1 MIEVRNITKRYGHLT
16 AIDRVTFRV
25 EKGEVLAFLGPN
37 GAGKTTTMRILTSFI
52 PATEGTA
59 QVAGFDCAEQPE
71 EVKKRIGY
79 LPETPPVYQELTVAE
94 YLSFVGKLRGLSG
107 TDLTKS
113 MTRVTERLALGTV
126 QHRLIANLSRGYRQR
141 VGLAQALIHDPPVL
155 ILDEP
160 TVGLDPKQIIEIRE
174 LIKSLA
180 GSHSVILSTHILPE
194 ATAVC
199 QRVVIING
207 GQIVAEDTPD
217 QLSARLRKSEKIS
230 VTLKAPPINVADRF
244 REVPGVEHVLTTG
257 DPKTVLI
264 ECALGRDIREDV
276 ARFAV
281 GQSWG
286 LLEMKPVSMT
296 LEDVFLKLT
305 QREDEL
311 PKSNDTTV
319 GEQP

>member
-1 MIEVRNITKRYGHLT
+1 
-16 AIDRVTFRV
+16 
-25 EKGEVLAFLGPN
+25 
-37 GAGKTTTMRILTSFI
+37 MRILTSFI

-59 QVAGFDCAEQPE
+59 HVAGFDCAEQPE

-94 YLSFVGKLRGLSG
+94 YLSFVGKLRGFSG
-107 TDLTKS
+107 AELRTAMK
-113 MTRVTERLALGTV
+113 RVMERLALGSV
-126 QHRLIANLSRGYRQR
+126 QRRLIANLSRGYRQR

-207 GQIVAEDTPD
+207 GRIVAEDTPD
-217 QLSARLRKSEKIS
+217 QLSARLRRSEKIS
-230 VTLKAPPINVADRF
+230 VTLKAPPADMMERF
-244 REVPGVEHVLTTG
+244 HEVPGVEHVLTTS
-257 DPKTVLI
+257 DPRTVLI
-264 ECALGRDIREDV
+264 ECALGKDIREDV

-281 GQSWG
+281 GQHWG

-296 LEDVFLKLT
+296 LEDVFLRLT

-311 PKSNDTTV
+311 PNSNETTM
-319 GEQP
+319 GELH